1 MAAASNNGLNTELRR
16 LTHTLNKTKEKINEL
31 ITLGDRITIKQQE
44 KLDILDKNLIVI
56 KEKILKLSRHN
67 KSYSK
72 SKSRSKSRSPNLL
85 GGYRQTKNKGR
96 KTRRN

>member
-56 KEKILKLSRHN
+56 KEKILKLSGRTR
-67 KSYSK
+67 SYSR

-85 GGYRQTKNKGR
+85 GGYQKSKNKPR